1 VGAFALWIRWPYD
14 QPVEIGEDGLHR
26 LASHGRVGRQLLQEI
41 AWLTWAPTGR
51 SAMRLAGTHPRA
63 LLSDALA

>member
-1 VGAFALWIRWPYD
+1 VLLLSGSAGLTISRSRSAKMAS
-14 QPVEIGEDGLHR
+14 IGSP
-26 LASHGRVGRQLLQEI
+26 AMGRVGRQLLQEI
-41 AWLTWAPTGR
+41 AWLDLGPTGR